1 MIILSATGDL
11 INLTRSA
18 AMMRQSSLIF
28 VPSNI
33 EMILDHVLFQVQIT
47 AVYLLVNT
55 DPTAEQGTPTAEQD
69 PTAEQGTQLQEQV
82 HNGLQF

>member
-33 EMILDHVLFQVQIT
+33 EMILDHVIFQVQIT
-47 AVYLLVNT
+47 AVYLIVNT
-55 DPTAEQGTPTAEQD
+55 DPTAEQGT
-69 PTAEQGTQLQEQV
+69 QLQNRYTTVYNSESRFQ
-82 HNGLQF
+82 HLMMIF